1 MKYLVTSALPYAN
14 APLHLGHVLEIVQT
28 DTWVRHKNLTE
39 HEALYFC
46 ASDTHGTPIML
57 KAKEL
62 GIKPE
67 ELINDL
73 HANHKNTFEK
83 FNINLTNFHSTH
95 TAENEEL
102 TSDIFKS
109 AQEKDYIYKKN
120 ISQLYDE
127 KEGIFLAD
135 RFIKGSCPSCKQE
148 DQYGDACEK
157 CGTTYDALELIDPV
171 SVLSGSK
178 PIIRESEHY
187 FFKLNKLSEYL
198 KSKVSEISNQ
208 SPIKSKLNEWLDKEL
223 RDWDVSRDAPY
234 FGFTIPGEEE
244 KFIYVWMDAPV
255 GYLASIKHWAHSQ
268 KINFTEL
275 MHEQDTKLVHFI
287 GKDIVYFHL
296 LFWPAMLKTAEIHN
310 LEEVFV
316 HGFLTIEGMKMSKSK
331 GNFILADKA
340 LDFADADY
348 YRYYLT
354 SKLNTDISDIDFSV
368 DDFIQK
374 VNSDLIGKYINIAS
388 RTQNFLVKLND
399 SKIVPNSLSKS
410 NEFDDIYHEI
420 IAQIDTK
427 EYSKALKNIMMLA
440 DKVNAYVSTEE
451 PWSKAKQGNEADCL
465 KVCSEAL
472 NVFKDL
478 TILMQSFIPGIAS
491 KIFHMLNLDKLDY
504 SDLNT
509 DNITTVQ
516 KFKPFIGRLEK
527 NEFEEI
533 LD

>member
-28 DTWVRHKNLTE
+28 DAWVRHKNLTE
-39 HEALYFC
+39 DEALYFC

-57 KAKEL
+57 KAKDLDIE
-62 GIKPE
+62 PE

-73 HANHKNTFEK
+73 HTNHENTFKK

-95 TAENEEL
+95 SEENKML
-102 TSDIFKS
+102 STDIFKS
-109 AQEKDYIYKKN
+109 AQDKGYIYKKN

-127 KEGIFLAD
+127 KENIFLAD
-135 RFIKGSCPSCKQE
+135 RFVKGSCPVCGAD

-157 CGTTYDALELIDPV
+157 CGSTYDALDLIKPV
-171 SVLSGSK
+171 SVLSNTI
-178 PIIRESEHY
+178 PIIKESEHY
-187 FFKLNKLSEYL
+187 FFKLNKLSEFL
-198 KSKVSEISNQ
+198 KKNIKKISKQ
-208 SPIKSKLNEWLDKEL
+208 DPIKAKLNEWLNEDL

-234 FGFTIPGEEE
+234 FGFNIPGEEN
-244 KFIYVWMDAPV
+244 KYIYVWMDAPV
-255 GYLASIKHWAHSQ
+255 GYLASIKNWAESSNIHFDDL
-268 KINFTEL
+268 INNK
-275 MHEQDTKLVHFI
+275 DTKLIHFI

-296 LFWPAMLKTAEIHN
+296 LFWPAMLKTAEVES

-340 LDFADADY
+340 LDYAPADY
-348 YRYYLT
+348 YRYYLS
-354 SKLNTDISDIDFSV
+354 SKLNTDISDIDFSL

-374 VNSDLIGKYINIAS
+374 VNSDLIGKYINIGS

-399 SKIVPNSLSKS
+399 SKIMANSLSKS
-410 NEFDDIYHEI
+410 KEFSATYKEI
-420 IAQIDTK
+420 ISQIDSK

-451 PWSKAKQGNEADCL
+451 PWNKAKNGEEEKCL
-465 KVCSEAL
+465 IVCSESL

-478 TILMQSFIPGIAS
+478 TILLQSFMPEITS
-491 KIFHMLNLDKLDY
+491 EVLSMLNLQKLDY
-504 SDLNT
+504 SDLGL
-509 DNITTVQ
+509 DNIKSVQ
-516 KFKPFIGRLEK
+516 KFKPFIRRLEK
-527 NEFEEI
+527 TEFNGI
-533 LD
+533 LE